1 MVNDMKE
8 YIVLFLLLLVLLHGF
23 KFLKHGFTISNPDL
37 FLKKL
42 QDKIDHINK
51 TKSNKGLLG
60 AAILVCWFWGALII
74 SLSIY
79 AISTIVKIG

>member
-1 MVNDMKE
+1 MVSDMKD
-8 YIVLFLLLLVLLHGF
+8 YIILFLLLLVLLHGF
-23 KFLKHGFTISNPDL
+23 KILKHSFTIANPDL

-42 QDKIDHINK
+42 QDKIDHVNK

-60 AAILVCWFWGALII
+60 AAILVCWFWSALII

-79 AISTIVKIG
+79 AISTIIEIG

>member
-1 MVNDMKE
+1 MVSDMKD
-8 YIVLFLLLLVLLHGF
+8 YIILFLLLLVLLHGF
-23 KFLKHGFTISNPDL
+23 KFLKHGFTISSSDY

-42 QDKIDHINK
+42 QDKIDHVNK

-79 AISTIVKIG
+79 AISTIIKIG

>member
-1 MVNDMKE
+1 MKE

-23 KFLKHGFTISNPDL
+23 KFLKNGFTISNPDL

-42 QDKIDHINK
+42 QDKIDHVNK

-60 AAILVCWFWGALII
+60 AAILVCWFWSALII

-79 AISTIVKIG
+79 AISTIIEIG